1 MCIIPLIA
9 GSSSAADGSIVTG
22 SQERRRR
29 WGSAKQRSG
38 STSATTISSDVL
50 KVLQIDVKR
59 ISGTRFSLV
68 TNLKN
73 RKLVC

>member
-1 MCIIPLIA
+1 MADSVCVTPLIA
-9 GSSSAADGSIVTG
+9 GSSSAVDGSVGTG

-50 KVLQIDVKR
+50 KVQCYID
-59 ISGTRFSLV
+59 SLLGCLEGTVL
-68 TNLKN
+68 
-73 RKLVC
+73 